1 MTENVAKEIE
11 LVLESM
17 SGTKLAELYNTTVP
31 ENKKIS
37 KFRDHKTAVE
47 RTLSAVLS
55 FRDRASLGYGIGEL
69 FKMIDENKG
78 NKKASKPQHSGKKS
92 QFEAGI
98 IKSKMKTNP
107 RRDGTWG
114 YKSFDIILSAGDEGI
129 SYENYLAKGGRNK
142 DLTWDWNHGY
152 VSVDDESHEL
162 MYKKRDSEKDVDGLA
177 DN

>member
-78 NKKASKPQHSGKKS
+78 NIKA
-92 QFEAGI
+92 
-98 IKSKMKTNP
+98 
-107 RRDGTWG
+107 
-114 YKSFDIILSAGDEGI
+114 
-129 SYENYLAKGGRNK
+129 
-142 DLTWDWNHGY
+142 
-152 VSVDDESHEL
+152 
-162 MYKKRDSEKDVDGLA
+162 
-177 DN
+177 